1 MPLVPLC
8 LAAFVAG
15 DLVVQQLAALPS
27 TQVLILAALLAVVL
41 AAMAIALW
49 SQPRLASHA
58 AAAATACAA
67 AACLLL
73 GFVTT
78 AERAALRLADA
89 LAFADEGRDVR
100 VEAVVASLPSVFD
113 GGTRFTAQIERV
125 LPASAGT
132 GVFVVPQRVAL
143 AWYVANAGQTAGHA
157 PAIRPAQRWELTIRL
172 HRPQGPVNPA
182 GFDAEA
188 WMFEQDIRAQGTVRA
203 GAHDAAPRLLEDC
216 VGQFNPLVDRARAGL
231 RDRLQQL
238 LQGRRYAG
246 VIIALVMGDQ
256 SGINDDDWSLFN
268 RTGISHLV
276 SISGL
281 HITMIAA
288 LAAVLVAALW
298 RRSPGLLRMATVP
311 VVRAI
316 AAIGGGLAYCL
327 LAGWGVPAQ
336 RTLLMLSVVALA
348 QCGRARLGAATVL
361 SGAGALVCLW
371 DPWAVLAAGFWL
383 SFGAVACIFL
393 VSSGAL
399 APPPGW
405 RTALREGVRVQAAIT
420 VGQVPLTLAIFGQIS
435 LVAPLANAVAIPV
448 VSYLVAPLALI
459 GAAVATCGDGSAAAA
474 RLLLTAA
481 ENVFGALALLLQWLT
496 TPQWSWVAMPLPPS
510 WALAVAAAG
519 CAWLLAP
526 RGWPLRW
533 LGIAGLLP
541 LFAWPVA
548 RPAAGELWVSALDVG
563 QGMAIVLETADHVVL
578 FDTGPRYSA
587 DADAG
592 SRVIVPYLRARGLP
606 HVDALIISHPDIDH
620 AGGARSLLR
629 TLAIDRVWTSIAP
642 GHRLLG
648 EPDPLVRCEAGQRLV
663 LGDLSLEMLHPDL
676 PLYEDARAS
685 TNARSCVVLAQI
697 GAHRVLLTGDIPERQ
712 EKQMLERSRARGQ
725 DLRVALIVAPH
736 HGSHSSSS
744 EALISATA
752 PQWVSMQLGYRNH
765 YGHPHATVVAR
776 YRAHD
781 VAVIRS
787 DERGAVQW
795 RFTADRTTVEC
806 WRQDHA
812 RYWFNQ
818 PAAAT
823 VGPQA
828 PCDTAVPRTSVPVP
842 QAAPALPAPPTPPA
856 SPIPSGPHGVRVAR
870 R

>member
-1 MPLVPLC
+1 MPLVPLS

-15 DLVVQQLAALPS
+15 DLLVQQLAALPPA
-27 TQVLILAALLAVVL
+27 QVLILVTLLAVVL
-41 AAMAIALW
+41 AAMAVRLW
-49 SQPRLASHA
+49 SHPRQASHG
-58 AAAATACAA
+58 AATVFAG
-67 AACLLL
+67 AACLFL
-73 GFVTT
+73 GLATT
-78 AERAALRLADA
+78 GERAAVRLADA

-125 LPASAGT
+125 LPADAGT
-132 GVFVVPQRVAL
+132 VVFEVPQRVAL
-143 AWYVANAGQTAGHA
+143 AWYVGNAMQSVAQT
-157 PAIRPAQRWELTIRL
+157 PVIRPAQRWELTIRL
-172 HRPQGPVNPA
+172 HRPHGPVNPA

-188 WMFEQDIRAQGTVRA
+188 WMFEQDIRAQGTVRT
-203 GAHDAAPRLLEDC
+203 GAHDVAPRLLEDC
-216 VGQFNPLVDRARAGL
+216 VWQFNPLVDRARAGL
-231 RDRLQQL
+231 RDHLQQL
-238 LQGRRYAG
+238 LQGRRYAS
-246 VIIALVMGDQ
+246 VITALVMGDQ
-256 SGINDDDWSLFN
+256 SGIGEDDWSLFN

-288 LAAVLVAALW
+288 LAAVLAAAAW

-311 VVRAI
+311 VVRAV

-393 VSSGAL
+393 VSGGAL
-399 APPPGW
+399 APLPGW
-405 RTALREGVRVQAAIT
+405 RTALREGARVQAAIT

-459 GAAVATCGDGSAAAA
+459 GAALAACGDATAGAARVLLAAAE
-474 RLLLTAA
+474 TS
-481 ENVFGALALLLQWLT
+481 FGALAHLLQWLT
-496 TPQWSWVAMPLPPS
+496 TPQWSWVAMPLPPT

-526 RGWPLRW
+526 RGWPMRW

-541 LFAWPVA
+541 LFVWPVT

-563 QGMAIVLETADHVVL
+563 QGMAIVLETADRVVL

-592 SRVIVPYLRARGLP
+592 SRVIVPYLRARGLQ

-620 AGGARSLLR
+620 AGGARSLMR
-629 TLAIDRVWTSIAP
+629 TLAIDRVWTSIP
-642 GHRLLG
+642 PDHRLLG
-648 EPDPLVRCEAGQRLV
+648 VAAPLVRCEAGQRLV
-663 LGDLSLEMLHPDL
+663 LGALSLEMLHPDA
-676 PLYEDARAS
+676 PLYEDTRAS
-685 TNARSCVVLAQI
+685 TNARSCVVLVQM
-697 GAHRVLLTGDIPERQ
+697 GEYRVLLTGDIPERQ
-712 EKQMLERSRARGQ
+712 EKQMLERTRTRGQ

-744 EALISATA
+744 EALIAATA

-765 YGHPHATVVAR
+765 YGHPHAAVVAR

-795 RFTADRTTVEC
+795 RFSADRTAVEC

-818 PAAAT
+818 PAAAAAD
-823 VGPQA
+823 PSS
-828 PCDTAVPRTSVPVP
+828 PCDAPMPR
-842 QAAPALPAPPTPPA
+842 AGAPA
-856 SPIPSGPHGVRVAR
+856 PHGGPAR
-870 R
+870 GR